1 MSTFKNK
8 PPTDAGDL
16 VHVPA
21 SVRLMKMIGLDDF
34 SMPVQTIINPEP
46 TVVLLI
52 NRYYDYNH
60 AEVFYMGEKWTVRRE
75 NIYKI

>member
-1 MSTFKNK
+1 
-8 PPTDAGDL
+8 
-16 VHVPA
+16 
-21 SVRLMKMIGLDDF
+21 MKMIGLDDF